1 MTVVFAGDIGGTKT
15 ILRLVRV
22 ETVVPN
28 APIALETL
36 HETTYSS
43 QDYPDFTPMAQQFLA
58 SACSALGMPTIAG
71 GCLGIAGPVVAN
83 RVELTNLSWMID
95 GHQLAH
101 DLHLPFMTLI
111 NDFAAVGYG
120 IFGLPSSAFKTL
132 QTGQIDRTKPIAVLG
147 AGTGLGECFLMPT
160 QTTMGTAGSNYA
172 VGASEGGHVEYA
184 PTTPLEFELADYIRT
199 TAQVDRVS
207 LERVV
212 SGSGILT
219 IYQFLC
225 DCKFAN
231 DPVAGRYLDSTTP
244 AAAVSQAAIAGDDPI
259 AVQTMELFVDA
270 YGRAAGDLA
279 LHLLPYGGLYIAGGV
294 AAKNLPLLE
303 AGDRFL
309 KSFRQKGRVSSVLD
323 AVPLHVVLDA
333 DVGAIGSAVCAVL
346 SR

>member
-1 MTVVFAGDIGGTKT
+1 VTVVFAGDIGGTKT

-22 ETVVPN
+22 GPVVPN

-36 HETTYSS
+36 HETTYAS

-58 SACSALGMPTIAG
+58 SASSALGMPTIAG
-71 GCLGIAGPVVAN
+71 GCLGIAGPVVGN
-83 RVELTNLSWMID
+83 RVELTNLSWTID

-120 IFGLPSSAFKTL
+120 IFGLPSTAFKTL
-132 QTGQIDRTKPIAVLG
+132 QTGTVDRTKPIAVLG

-160 QTTMGTAGSNYA
+160 GATAGSNYA

-184 PTTPLEFELADYIRT
+184 PTTRLEFELADYIRA

-225 DCKFAN
+225 QGQFAD
-231 DPVAGRYLDSTTP
+231 DPLAGRHLDCSTP
-244 AAAVSQAAIAGDDPI
+244 AAAVSQAAIAGDDAI
-259 AVQTMELFVDA
+259 AVQTMDLFVDA

-309 KSFRQKGRVSSVLD
+309 QGFRQKGRVSGVLD

-346 SR
+346 SH

>member
-1 MTVVFAGDIGGTKT
+1 VTVVFAGDIGGTKT

-22 ETVVPN
+22 ENVVPN

-58 SACSALGMPTIAG
+58 SASSALGMPTIVG
-71 GCLGIAGPVVAN
+71 GCLGIAGPVVGN
-83 RVELTNLSWMID
+83 RVVLTNLSWTID

-120 IFGLPSSAFKTL
+120 IFGLPESAFKTL
-132 QTGQIDRTKPIAVLG
+132 QAGEVDRTKPIAVLG

-160 QTTMGTAGSNYA
+160 NTTTGSNYA

-225 DCKFAN
+225 DCKFAH
-231 DPVAGRYLDSTTP
+231 DPVAGRYLDSSTP

-259 AVQTMELFVDA
+259 AVQTMDLFVDA

-303 AGDRFL
+303 TGDRFL
-309 KSFRQKGRVSSVLD
+309 KEFRHKGRVSGVLD

>member
-22 ETVVPN
+22 EMVVPN

-58 SACSALGMPTIAG
+58 SACSALGMPTITG

-83 RVELTNLSWMID
+83 RVELTNLSWAID
-95 GHQLAH
+95 GHQLAQ
-101 DLHLPFMTLI
+101 DLHLPFVTLI

-132 QTGQIDRTKPIAVLG
+132 QAGQVDHTKPIAVLG

-160 QTTMGTAGSNYA
+160 KTAGTAGANYA

-207 LERVV
+207 LERIV

-225 DCKFAN
+225 DCKFTN
-231 DPVAGRYLDSTTP
+231 DPVAGRYLDHATP

-259 AVQTMELFVDA
+259 AVQTMELFIDA

-309 KSFRQKGRVSSVLD
+309 KGFRQKGRVSSVLD

>member
-22 ETVVPN
+22 GSVVPN

-36 HETTYSS
+36 HETTYAS

-58 SACSALGMPTIAG
+58 SASSALGMPTIAG
-71 GCLGIAGPVVAN
+71 GCLGIAGPVVGN
-83 RVELTNLSWMID
+83 RVELTNLSWTID
-95 GHQLAH
+95 GQQLAH

-132 QTGQIDRTKPIAVLG
+132 QPGVVDRTKPIAVLG

-160 QTTMGTAGSNYA
+160 GTTSGSNNYA

-184 PTTPLEFELADYIRT
+184 PTTPLEFELADYIRA

-225 DCKFAN
+225 ASKFAD
-231 DPVAGRYLDSTTP
+231 DPQAGRYLDRSTP
-244 AAAVSQAAIAGDDPI
+244 AAAVSQAAIAGDDAI

-309 KSFRQKGRVSSVLD
+309 NGFRQKGRVSGVLD